1 MERRVGGAAVRG
13 QRWNPDSGR
22 PSSPAAGAAGLL
34 WGGERDSQ
42 AGDDD
47 DFYSQMDENGIIGL
61 GEASEEGAEGD
72 EEPPWDAGTPDPE
85 SGSPDGIEDEGSER
99 EDLMEDLSYALSEM
113 RDSEPLSQS
122 PPLSVYEE
130 SGHVATED
138 WGGEGEE
145 EGEEEEE
152 EEEEWRQGEE
162 GGNSWVIH
170 GQQQVEWLPE
180 RDRQLDMTDEGEGED
195 RDSEGHSHGL
205 SSVTVAKRGAPYAL
219 THDEG
224 GEFGSFC
231 EGEDGEGRELEESFP
246 IQDSS
251 PGLGAESALSLTLTL
266 NHPHLLHLSAEQLE
280 SDPGIEGETFPETGF
295 TESLPESYSSR
306 LSRAPMAGH
315 PQTPEDHGDSR
326 LFLPAA
332 LAAERGQGEVQGG
345 GREERPSSSLHMPRQ
360 PPVPSPRKIK
370 PQFPT
375 RSFSPHKSWA
385 SIPNP
390 SPHRSTVSGVRKS
403 HRASSELSPKS
414 SPGSPDADK
423 DRRGQLS
430 YPVPDFSKVEPRVR
444 LPKRG
449 AYKPPKSKGSAR
461 GGTSATEPLLM
472 FKSPA
477 DIVREVLLSS
487 AEDPLSPPVPS
498 APSVP
503 AGHRRPVD
511 VTVPQEFRS
520 PQQASALVHQLQ
532 EDYNRLLTKYAEAE
546 NTIDRLRLEAKVGLY
561 SDPPKPSHFVQ
572 SGTLLGGSKVMTLN
586 FPQAQRAELGQD
598 AIPLPP
604 GRQNPA
610 ELPGASPVISSPPA
624 STSSRS
630 LVLQFGEQLTETLA
644 RQAEKFQAQL
654 DSFEGLLKSGKL
666 KPFEQMKC
674 LSSLAQGQDSLE
686 RGYIRARDE
695 HRVMQQKG
703 REPGPFDP
711 EREVEGCIFRLGMR
725 LEELKERVE
734 QVVQDRP
741 RSATPPSPPPGLD
754 LRSGTLGAGGPMPHP
769 ESPVSPARGG
779 FGASVGAEVS
789 SVSGES
795 DGEGGGDPEEGLPSA
810 LPPSLHHKHQQVE
823 RDFSNLMDHY
833 QSFRELPRL
842 LDLGLMEGSAE
853 TDSAMDHTLSAGQ
866 DGIATECGRTEAGED
881 RRTLTPIQPAGSE
894 EVVLTP
900 PPGPTV
906 DNSEQ
911 GPLEPPQQPLPL
923 PMQQGRDVRRAGEKS
938 HSSSLTS
945 LGGSL
950 ASERQ
955 PSKRQGQHRRA
966 PPQDGIVS
974 PETDSGFLGSESS
987 RLTPAVGGASQQGQ
1001 RLSHSVPSGE
1011 EGETSQPTPAQ
1022 LASGSTPQRPPL
1034 EDSVR
1039 TPLCIPRVLRS
1050 VGRSKGGRTLP
1061 PPTSSITSSPQR
1073 WASSVNSEF
1082 EAESEHAHSLSD
1094 GEEGHRVRHT
1104 RSANQQSRRQC
1115 SPSPTIPHHH
1125 GDPLRALGSSQL
1137 TNQHEAI
1144 QSLQAEVSRL
1154 REQLEGSLRRP
1165 NPASPTRAPP
1175 SALEDLRHPD
1185 SVTPHSRF
1193 TQSWSDDKSEADEGR
1208 RRERDMGRQEEKREP
1223 PLPTPRKRS
1232 ASLPRSRP
1240 ELDITSDSEHA
1251 QSVPKARSSRHI
1263 PESSAAQGRRRK
1275 PWSET
1280 ITYRGPYTGQRYDVT
1295 APGDSNKTDQRER
1308 HCRTCPNCTPHQRKR
1323 PGGGPIAS
1331 LHTHPRAQQCPL
1343 CGGSVL
1349 DRDKG
1354 TEPDISTERDSVTTP
1369 RVNQPK
1375 DSSHNSTGVFWAAPP
1390 LSVQGTVVPCVPVCP
1405 PVLYFSSPTLNGA
1418 PSHPQ
1423 ALCLPL
1429 EGSFGY
1435 AVDRRQ
1441 GGRHWRSRSLSADP
1455 QSLSCSLNRA
1465 IVAARSVRST
1475 SRHMARSLA
1484 VGLQHQKAFTQSQTW

>member
-1 MERRVGGAAVRG
+1 MARRVGGAAVRG

-22 PSSPAAGAAGLL
+22 PSSPAAGVAGLL
-34 WGGERDSQ
+34 WAGERDSQ

-47 DFYSQMDENGIIGL
+47 DDDFYSQMDESGIIGL
-61 GEASEEGAEGD
+61 SEATEEGAEGD
-72 EEPPWDAGTPDPE
+72 EEPPWDAETPDPE
-85 SGSPDGIEDEGSER
+85 LGSPDGIEGEGPEH
-99 EDLMEDLSYALSEM
+99 EDLMEDLSYAWSEM
-113 RDSEPLSQS
+113 WDSEPLSQS

-130 SGHVATED
+130 MGRVAMED
-138 WGGEGEE
+138 WDGEGEE

-152 EEEEWRQGEE
+152 ECEE
-162 GGNSWVIH
+162 GGNSW
-170 GQQQVEWLPE
+170 WLRGVRPVPSHMGREGNSAAPVRE
-180 RDRQLDMTDEGEGED
+180 RM
-195 RDSEGHSHGL
+195 
-205 SSVTVAKRGAPYAL
+205 A
-219 THDEG
+219 
-224 GEFGSFC
+224 
-231 EGEDGEGRELEESFP
+231 GRELEESYP

-251 PGLGAESALSLTLTL
+251 PGLGAESALSLTL

-306 LSRAPMAGH
+306 LSRAPLAGR
-315 PQTPEDHGDSR
+315 PQTPEERGDGR

-332 LAAERGQGEVQGG
+332 LAAEQGQGDVQGG
-345 GREERPSSSLHMPRQ
+345 GWDERPSSSLHMPRQ
-360 PPVPSPRKIK
+360 PPVPSPRKMK
-370 PQFPT
+370 PRSPT
-375 RSFSPHKSWA
+375 RPFSPHKSWA

-390 SPHRSTVSGVRKS
+390 SPHQSTASGVRKS
-403 HRASSELSPKS
+403 HRASSERSPKS
-414 SPGSPDADK
+414 SPGSPDTDQ

-461 GGTSATEPLLM
+461 GGTSTAEPLLM

-487 AEDPLSPPVPS
+487 AEAPLSPPVPS
-498 APSVP
+498 TPSVP

-586 FPQAQRAELGQD
+586 FPQVQRAELGQD
-598 AIPLPP
+598 AIPLPL
-604 GRQNPA
+604 GQNP
-610 ELPGASPVISSPPA
+610 ELPGASPVISFPPA

-630 LVLQFGEQLTETLA
+630 LVPQFGEQLTEALA

-686 RGYIRARDE
+686 RSYIRARDE
-695 HRVMQQKG
+695 HRVLQQKG

-711 EREVEGCIFRLGMR
+711 EREVEGCIFRFGMR

-754 LRSGTLGAGGPMPHP
+754 PRSGTLGAGGPTPLP
-769 ESPVSPARGG
+769 ESPVFPTRGG

-810 LPPSLHHKHQQVE
+810 LPPSLHQKHQRVE
-823 RDFSNLMDHY
+823 RDFSILMDHY

-842 LDLGLMEGSAE
+842 LDLGLGEGSAE

-866 DGIATECGRTEAGED
+866 DGIATDCGRTEAGEG
-881 RRTLTPIQPAGSE
+881 RRTVTPIQPTGSE

-900 PPGPTV
+900 PPGTTV

-911 GPLEPPQQPLPL
+911 GPLEPLTQPLPF
-923 PMQQGRDVRRAGEKS
+923 PRQQGRDVRRAGEKS

-950 ASERQ
+950 GSERQ
-955 PSKRQGQHRRA
+955 PSKQQGRHRRV

-974 PETDSGFLGSESS
+974 PETDSGFVGSESS
-987 RLTPAVGGASQQGQ
+987 RLTPAVGGASQKRQR
-1001 RLSHSVPSGE
+1001 RLSHSVPVGG
-1011 EGETSQPTPAQ
+1011 EGETSQPIPAQ
-1022 LASGSTPQRPPL
+1022 LTSGSASQRPPL

-1039 TPLCIPRVLRS
+1039 TPLRIPRVLRS
-1050 VGRSKGGRTLP
+1050 VGRSRGGRTLP
-1061 PPTSSITSSPQR
+1061 PPTSSVTSSPQR

-1094 GEEGHRVRHT
+1094 GEEGQCVRHT
-1104 RSANQQSRRQC
+1104 RSANRQRCRQC
-1115 SPSPTIPHHH
+1115 SPSSTIPHHH
-1125 GDPLRALGSSQL
+1125 GDPLGAQGSSQL

-1165 NPASPTRAPP
+1165 NPASPTRAPA
-1175 SALEDLRHPD
+1175 SASEDLLHPD
-1185 SVTPHSRF
+1185 SITPHSRF
-1193 TQSWSDDKSEADEGR
+1193 TQSWGGEGSEADEGR
-1208 RRERDMGRQEEKREP
+1208 RMERDTGRQEEKREP
-1223 PLPTPRKRS
+1223 HLPTPRKRS
-1232 ASLPRSRP
+1232 ASVPRSRP

-1251 QSVPKARSSRHI
+1251 HSIPKAPSSRHI

-1280 ITYRGPYTGQRYDVT
+1280 ISYRGLYTGQRYDVT
-1295 APGDSNKTDQRER
+1295 APGDSDKTDQRER
-1308 HCRTCPNCTPHQRKR
+1308 HCRTCPNCTPHRGKG
-1323 PGGGPIAS
+1323 PAGGPVAS
-1331 LHTHPRAQQCPL
+1331 LHTHPRSQQCPL
-1343 CGGSVL
+1343 CGGSVV
-1349 DRDKG
+1349 DRDKE
-1354 TEPDISTERDSVTTP
+1354 TEPDISMERGSVSTP
-1369 RVNQPK
+1369 RGNKPK
-1375 DSSHNSTGVFWAAPP
+1375 NSSHSSRGVLWAAPP
-1390 LSVQGTVVPCVPVCP
+1390 LPVQGTVVPCVPVCP
-1405 PVLYFSSPTLNGA
+1405 PVLYFSSPTLKGA
-1418 PSHPQ
+1418 PSYPQ

-1429 EGSFGY
+1429 EGSVGY
-1435 AVDRRQ
+1435 AVDGRQ

-1465 IVAARSVRST
+1465 ITAARSVRSA

-1484 VGLQHQKAFTQSQTW
+1484 VGLQHQRALTQSQTW